1 MKCYWHPDLDRHFAG
16 TTFSIFFYQVAK
28 PLLQKATA
36 VPLDLANVIKSL
48 DGNPHLETNGAIS
61 GANPILIEILRPTS
75 IPFLFQVA
83 VLLNPKKCEGIDH
96 RV

>member
-1 MKCYWHPDLDRHFAG
+1 MLLASGIVSPLCRHNVLHYLLSG
-16 TTFSIFFYQVAK
+16 AK

-61 GANPILIEILRPTS
+61 GANPILIEISRPTS

-83 VLLNPKKCEGIDH
+83 GMLKPKKCEGIDH